1 MADTSKFW
9 LHNEERQ
16 YALVTS
22 EAARDRLLVDGW
34 KQGDEPADGWVHI
47 WREGIEQPGLVPV
60 SALET
65 LWGPI
70 GWVAGPPPGGVHP
83 ATEAPHADKPAESK
97 PDSKPAAGGTEK
109 GK

>member
-9 LHNEERQ
+9 LHDGEQ
-16 YALVTS
+16 HCALVTG
-22 EAARDRLLVDGW
+22 EAERDRLLAAGW
-34 KQGDEPADGWVHI
+34 QRGSEPAGGWVHI

-65 LWGPI
+65 LWGPL

-83 ATEAPHADKPAESK
+83 VTSAPRADQPAETK
-97 PDSKPAAGGTEK
+97 PDPKPAAGGTEK

>member
-9 LHNEERQ
+9 LHDGEQ
-16 YALVTS
+16 HCALVTG
-22 EAARDRLLVDGW
+22 EAERDR
-34 KQGDEPADGWVHI
+34 
-47 WREGIEQPGLVPV
+47 IEQPGLVPV

-65 LWGPI
+65 LWGPL

-83 ATEAPHADKPAESK
+83 VTSAPRADQPAETK
-97 PDSKPAAGGTEK
+97 PDPKPAAGGTEK